1 MLFKIIKALTFILYL
16 IICIGC
22 NKGWQ
27 YIEKSS
33 DYVSFGIDYH
43 DIEKIVDSNAQS
55 LLSSDYVNKLKEN
68 KILVISDII
77 NQTQD
82 DIDIE
87 VLSRKLMR
95 KIAQSH
101 KFTLSNVVGGED
113 IRIDTMIYD
122 SRNFNNNEYFNQ
134 YTTQEKGTLVAPE
147 LSLSGKF
154 ISRLKYIGN
163 IIRMDYIFLLTLTDL
178 KTGKVVWDNEEI
190 ISKAIDKQHAKDFLE
205 SKKTRNVT
213 FNTKDD
219 SNTADNTYSQQES
232 IENTETIEEQLKK
245 IKQLCP
251 KVYIYDEYNK
261 NNQTCDD
268 LVENFIQ
275 NAIKHSMQEYIDNL
289 VNSDI
294 VLDVINQII
303 SINNI
308 NQSLFI
314 QKRDDL
320 ITEIKSIKDN
330 PQSEVKNLLAKTLY
344 QDALDIEE
352 MINVLT
358 NIRIDD
364 LTQALEKIINTKIF
378 LQINYLA
385 DKKEVNDFTTTSLAN
400 KFDYQP
406 LNQDIKDLV
415 VDDNNM
421 QANIMLSYKINT
433 KLSREE
439 KILFNAL
446 FGSGADSLLFKII
459 REQHHLCYSVSSML
473 MENDILAVYVGLD
486 KDKIDFCIKEVNNIL
501 EQLKENDSIYNLD
514 SIIKQVEDKLLRSR
528 DKFSYNKQ
536 LIINHVLFG
545 YEYDINTIINNIS
558 NMTSDKIKDIAN
570 VITPINQVIIK

>member
-1 MLFKIIKALTFILYL
+1 MKVIKNTINNYSMINPLTTVNRINLYKNINKDNVNDVMIYLLLTRII
-16 IICIGC
+16 
-22 NKGWQ
+22 N
-27 YIEKSS
+27 
-33 DYVSFGIDYH
+33 DYTNELDVVSFRQYKAKNYDLRTSINSYDYAK
-43 DIEKIVDSNAQS
+43 KIV
-55 LLSSDYVNKLKEN
+55 
-68 KILVISDII
+68 
-77 NQTQD
+77 
-82 DIDIE
+82 IE
-87 VLSRKLMR
+87 
-95 KIAQSH
+95 
-101 KFTLSNVVGGED
+101 
-113 IRIDTMIYD
+113 
-122 SRNFNNNEYFNQ
+122 
-134 YTTQEKGTLVAPE
+134 
-147 LSLSGKF
+147 
-154 ISRLKYIGN
+154 
-163 IIRMDYIFLLTLTDL
+163 
-178 KTGKVVWDNEEI
+178 
-190 ISKAIDKQHAKDFLE
+190 
-205 SKKTRNVT
+205 
-213 FNTKDD
+213 
-219 SNTADNTYSQQES
+219 YS
-232 IENTETIEEQLKK
+232 
-245 IKQLCP
+245 
-251 KVYIYDEYNK
+251 V
-261 NNQTCDD
+261 
-268 LVENFIQ
+268 
-275 NAIKHSMQEYIDNL
+275 EYIDNL
-289 VNSDI
+289 VNNDI

-385 DKKEVNDFTTTSLAN
+385 DKKEVNDFTTTSVAN